1 MNTSLDRSGNQS
13 FVLGTQQFDRK
24 LTEVNQKESL
34 RKDYQSTDQKRDST
48 DTQKLKEVQFVNKK
62 KKKNNIEEQKKIL

>member
-48 DTQKLKEVQFVNKK
+48 DT
-62 KKKNNIEEQKKIL
+62 

>member
-13 FVLGTQQFDRK
+13 FVLGAQQFDRK

-34 RKDYQSTDQKRDST
+34 RKDIQSTDQKRDST
-48 DTQKLKEVQFVNKK
+48 DT
-62 KKKNNIEEQKKIL
+62 